1 MNPKSLVPLMLAG
14 LLAACASPIDKRNDR
29 ELAAARV
36 GPGVSPQRNITDFS
50 DGLRCMDQQL
60 FDYGVRDVS
69 LMLED
74 LQDNTRRLGVGT
86 RDMMV
91 SAFSDMT
98 RRSRAIKVSTF
109 GQDNQNVVNF
119 LLQLQQPWPQVI

>member
-60 FDYGVRDVS
+60 FDYSVRDVS
-69 LMLED
+69 PAGWAWAPA
-74 LQDNTRRLGVGT
+74 T
-86 RDMMV
+86 
-91 SAFSDMT
+91 
-98 RRSRAIKVSTF
+98 
-109 GQDNQNVVNF
+109 
-119 LLQLQQPWPQVI
+119 